1 LPKTGPKPA
10 PKPPK
15 TASYPEEGAAPAPLS
30 DAELAALCFPH
41 GVVPEKLR
49 RSASCSALDE
59 VVLGRHVDSAEQC
72 FVFRLKVCVCL
83 CA

>member
-1 LPKTGPKPA
+1 LPKTGPKTA